1 MINLDDYKLVAKIGP
16 CDNRK
21 ATFEYTV
28 VQDMR
33 SAYHC
38 QLIKP
43 DFTDLRMFLSSIG
56 VNLPFEIYTKK
67 RGIQKPVLRIITDT
81 STEQEIFEIH
91 KDTINEKFSALVR

>member
-1 MINLDDYKLVAKIGP
+1 MINLDDYKLIAKVGP
-16 CDNRK
+16 CDKRK

-33 SAYHC
+33 NAYQC
-38 QLIKP
+38 QLIKT

-56 VNLPFEIYTKK
+56 VNLPFEIYVSK
-67 RGIQKPVLRIITDT
+67 RGIQRPVLRIITDT

-91 KDTINEKFSALVR
+91 KDAINEKFSALVR